1 MSIVLSYILVFSQF
15 ITLGVWASAPM
26 ELNQGQDATHVH
38 LDLHQHLDSHEH
50 ATAQTPHDHADD
62 HEHSENCH
70 VHLSV
75 QLSQDSHMNTAS
87 TPKAILREALILS
100 HNSLKQR
107 PPVPPP
113 STLNN

>member
-1 MSIVLSYILVFSQF
+1 MKSLLHYILVFSQL

-26 ELNQGQDATHVH
+26 ELSQGLDAAHVH
-38 LDLHQHLDSHEH
+38 LDLHQHEG
-50 ATAQTPHDHADD
+50 TPHQYSEGETTDE

-75 QLSQDSHMNTAS
+75 QLIQDSHLSNAA
-87 TPKAILREALILS
+87 TPKAVLREALVLS
-100 HNSLKQR
+100 HTNLEHR

-113 STLNN
+113 STLNS